1 MKFNGIFFALIA
13 AIFFG
18 LIPSTTKIAYN
29 FGSNASLAILL
40 RYFLAVLIIL
50 IPFFFVRKEF
60 QLIFKKFF
68 ELTLISFGSICLTAG
83 LLLSVIYIPVSFVA
97 LIFYTYPLII
107 LGYSYFNKNKLS
119 KLQIIGFVAAFVGL
133 GIALGHSFENLNFIG
148 IGLAFL
154 AAIGAS
160 TVLIVNERL
169 SQHLNPIII
178 NSFVNFFCL
187 IFFGI
192 IIYFKY
198 TIELPFNNIGW
209 LFLISAALCYC
220 LAFYMQILAVKNIG
234 STRTSLLLY
243 IEPLVAI
250 ISAILLLNE
259 TLTIL
264 QIIGTAI
271 VISSLVIT
279 SKK

>member
-1 MKFNGIFFALIA
+1 MINI
-13 AIFFG
+13 
-18 LIPSTTKIAYN
+18 
-29 FGSNASLAILL
+29 
-40 RYFLAVLIIL
+40 
-50 IPFFFVRKEF
+50 KE
-60 QLIFKKFF
+60 K
-68 ELTLISFGSICLTAG
+68 
-83 LLLSVIYIPVSFVA
+83 LLLELFK
-97 LIFYTYPLII
+97 II
-107 LGYSYFNKNKLS
+107 GIEEKNKKQLVDYCHQSGIRVSAYSPLGPEGYLS
-119 KLQIIGFVAAFVGL
+119 D
-133 GIALGHSFENLNFIG
+133 NDD
-148 IGLAFL
+148 
-154 AAIGAS
+154 
-160 TVLIVNERL
+160 TVESLLI
-169 SQHLNPIII
+169 NPIII